1 MRKPYYLFICI
12 AIAFGC
18 GDKDKFLFSQAET
31 DLVVNPET
39 KVLVKE
45 NTLVY
50 SRLDSGNI
58 IHGIS
63 KNLVFNTSDQFKT
76 FDYKSS
82 TLPTN
87 ITPFVIDK
95 NIAITAS
102 GDVMTPAIQISV
114 DYGTSWTS
122 FTPTLTPALSPTG
135 YYSTELISVNY
146 IDDQTVMM
154 IFSQKSVSSADKRTL
169 YRVNIGA
176 QTGTVVSSFSD
187 AWLPAAMKFA
197 DNQTG
202 WMLMYNS
209 GAYGTTYISKTV
221 DSGKNWTAP
230 KIIDKNIMS
239 NLQVDANGVLS
250 ASYTSGNAAFSSDS
264 GATWKKPAG
273 GIRFTCVHRV
283 NANVAYGISDSD
295 LKKTTDGG
303 LTWEDVPNSG
313 YEFVN
318 MKNIYFQNEDN
329 GIMYADQKLYITADG
344 GKTWKTLLYPYSYII
359 E

>member
-221 DSGKNWTAP
+221 DSGKTWTAP

>member
-1 MRKPYYLFICI
+1 
-12 AIAFGC
+12 
-18 GDKDKFLFSQAET
+18 
-31 DLVVNPET
+31 
-39 KVLVKE
+39 
-45 NTLVY
+45 
-50 SRLDSGNI
+50 
-58 IHGIS
+58 
-63 KNLVFNTSDQFKT
+63 
-76 FDYKSS
+76 
-82 TLPTN
+82 
-87 ITPFVIDK
+87 
-95 NIAITAS
+95 
-102 GDVMTPAIQISV
+102 
-114 DYGTSWTS
+114 
-122 FTPTLTPALSPTG
+122 
-135 YYSTELISVNY
+135 
-146 IDDQTVMM
+146 
-154 IFSQKSVSSADKRTL
+154 
-169 YRVNIGA
+169 
-176 QTGTVVSSFSD
+176 
-187 AWLPAAMKFA
+187 
-197 DNQTG
+197 
-202 WMLMYNS
+202 
-209 GAYGTTYISKTV
+209 
-221 DSGKNWTAP
+221 
-230 KIIDKNIMS
+230 MS

>member
-1 MRKPYYLFICI
+1 MRKPYYLLICI

-31 DLVVNPET
+31 ELVVNPET
-39 KVLVKE
+39 KVLVKG

-63 KNLVFNTSDQFKT
+63 NNIVFNTSDQFKT
-76 FDYKSS
+76 FDYKGS

-95 NIAITAS
+95 NIVITAS
-102 GDVMTPAIQISV
+102 GDVMAPVIQYSV
-114 DYGTSWTS
+114 DYGSTWTS
-122 FTPTLTPALSPTG
+122 FTPTLTPALSATG
-135 YYSTELISVNY
+135 YYSTELVSINY
-146 IDDQTVMM
+146 IDDQTIAM
-154 IFSQKSVSSADKRTL
+154 IYSQKSVSSADKRIL
-169 YRVNIGA
+169 YRVNIGS
-176 QTGTVVSSFSD
+176 QQGISVSSFSD
-187 AWLPAAMKFA
+187 AWIPAAMKFA
-197 DNQTG
+197 NIETG

-209 GAYGTTYISKTV
+209 GAYGTTYISKTA
-221 DSGKNWTAP
+221 DSGKTWTAP
-230 KIIDKNIMS
+230 KVIDKNIMS
-239 NLQVDANGVLS
+239 NLQLSGNGVIS
-250 ASYTSGNAAFSSDS
+250 ASYPSGNAAFSSDS
-264 GATWKKPAG
+264 GTTWKKPTG

-295 LKKTTDGG
+295 LKKSTDGG
-303 LTWEDVPNSG
+303 QTWEDVPNSG

-318 MKNIYFQNEDN
+318 MKNIYFQDEDN
-329 GIMYADQKLYITADG
+329 GIMYADQKMYITADG
-344 GKTWKTLLYPYSYII
+344 GKTWKTLLYPYSYIM